1 MSMNISVPS
10 EYKSP
15 CVIVHKQD
23 RQNAWSCWQYTIK
36 HTVWQ
41 YTGNLLVLPSVI
53 YDNSVDDSYCI
64 EMRRDALLVS
74 IYPFQIYKFARYC
87 MWDID

>member
-1 MSMNISVPS
+1 MSMDISVPL

-23 RQNAWSCWQYTIK
+23 SQNAWSCWQYTIK
-36 HTVWQ
+36 HTEWQ

-53 YDNSVDDSYCI
+53 YDNSLDDSYCI

-74 IYPFQIYKFARYC
+74 IYPF
-87 MWDID
+87 